1 MIFQSPGTSFNP
13 VFTVGDQ
20 IGLVA
25 SKHLGTG
32 KKETEQPRLGDAAA
46 PSGCRI
52 PRA

>member
-13 VFTVGDQ
+13 VFTVGHQ

-25 SKHLGTG
+25 KKHLGTG
-32 KKETEQPRLGDAAA
+32 KKETEQPRRRRPCT
-46 PSGCRI
+46 PSGCPI